1 MDTLDLGKQNILTSP
16 RDTRG
21 GLDNISSLNEL
32 RLHSQLFRTMAE
44 FTEAENPYT
53 KTLWSLEPEV
63 QGKC

>member
-1 MDTLDLGKQNILTSP
+1 MDTFDLGKQNIFTTL

-32 RLHSQLFRTMAE
+32 ILHSQLFRTMTE

-53 KTLWSLEPEV
+53 KTL
-63 QGKC
+63 